1 MIFQL
6 SCAGL
11 TRVSTSF
18 FAPQGVDGRI
28 KFGRVEDEPS
38 RRDGALH
45 RRALLTLLAG
55 SLASPLA
62 ARAQQPGTIKR
73 VGVLMGA
80 AATQPQ
86 GQAALAA
93 FVERLRQLGWSEG
106 RNLRLEVRWNAG
118 DAELAKIFA
127 AQLIGLMPDVIL
139 AATSTNLTLLRQ
151 MTSSVPI
158 VFVTVTDPVEQG
170 FVASLTRPG
179 GNITGFANFESA
191 IGGKWLALL
200 KTFAPSL
207 ARVAVMVNPD
217 TSPQFRF
224 YMQAIE
230 SAGASLGI
238 KASAMPL
245 RAEAEIEPAI
255 AAFAA
260 EPSGALILPGNSF
273 TNQHMALI
281 TSLAARHRL
290 PSIAGDAGFARIGG
304 LISYGVDGIEDFR
317 SAAGYVDRILK
328 GEKPADLPVQFPTK
342 FALAINLKTAKALGL
357 TVPDGLVLAADEV
370 IE

>member
-1 MIFQL
+1 M
-6 SCAGL
+6 
-11 TRVSTSF
+11 R
-18 FAPQGVDGRI
+18 
-28 KFGRVEDEPS
+28 
-38 RRDGALH
+38 RRDFI
-45 RRALLTLLAG
+45 TLIG
-55 SLASPLA
+55 SAAAWPLA
-62 ARAQQPGTIKR
+62 VRAQQGGTVKR
-73 VGVLMGA
+73 VGALMAG

-86 GQAALAA
+86 RQAELAA

-106 RNLRLEVRWNAG
+106 RNLHLEVRWNAG

-127 AQLIGLMPDVIL
+127 AQLIGVMPDVIL
-139 AATSTNLTLLRQ
+139 AATPTNLTLLRQ

-179 GNITGFANFESA
+179 GNITGFANFEYT
-191 IGGKWLALL
+191 IGGKWLGLL
-200 KTFAPSL
+200 KTAAPSV
-207 ARVAVMVNPD
+207 ARVGVMVNPD

-224 YMQAIE
+224 YMRAID

-238 KASAMPL
+238 KASAMPV
-245 RAEAEIEPAI
+245 RAEAEIEPTI

-260 EPSGALILPGNSF
+260 EPNGALILPGNSF
-273 TNQHMALI
+273 TTQHMALI

-290 PSIAGDAGFARIGG
+290 PSIASTADFARIGG
-304 LISYGVDGIEDFR
+304 LISYGVDAIDDFR

-342 FALAINLKTAKALGL
+342 FSLAINLKTAKALGL
-357 TVPDGLVLAADEV
+357 IVPPNLLAIADEV

>member
-1 MIFQL
+1 MRCNPVAVSSLPDCGAARLHPGYVRRPGDGMI
-6 SCAGL
+6 
-11 TRVSTSF
+11 
-18 FAPQGVDGRI
+18 D
-28 KFGRVEDEPS
+28 
-38 RRDGALH
+38 RRK
-45 RRALLTLLAG
+45 LLALLAG
-55 SLASPLA
+55 AAFASPCA

-73 VGVLMGA
+73 VGALMSG

-86 GQAALAA
+86 GQSALAA

-106 RNLRLEVRWNAG
+106 RNLRLDIRWNAG
-118 DAELAKIFA
+118 DADLAKIFA
-127 AQLIGLMPDVIL
+127 AQLIGLQPDVIL
-139 AATSTNLTLLRQ
+139 ASTSTNLTLIRQ
-151 MTSSVPI
+151 MTGSVPI
-158 VFVTVTDPVEQG
+158 VFVNVTDPVEQG

-179 GNITGFANFESA
+179 GTITGFANYETA

-200 KTFAPSL
+200 KTVAPSL
-207 ARVAVMVNPD
+207 ARVGVMINPD
-217 TSPQFRF
+217 TAPQLRF

-230 SAGASLGI
+230 NAGVSLGV
-238 KASAMPL
+238 KASALPV
-245 RAEAEIEPAI
+245 RAEAEIAPAI
-255 AAFAA
+255 EAFAA
-260 EPSGALILPGNSF
+260 EPNGALIFPGNNF
-273 TNQHMALI
+273 TSQHLGLI

-290 PSIAGDAGFARIGG
+290 PSIGAADFARGGG
-304 LISYGVDGIEDFR
+304 LISYGIDGIEDFR

>member
-1 MIFQL
+1 M
-6 SCAGL
+6 
-11 TRVSTSF
+11 R
-18 FAPQGVDGRI
+18 
-28 KFGRVEDEPS
+28 
-38 RRDGALH
+38 RRDFI
-45 RRALLTLLAG
+45 TLLG
-55 SLASPLA
+55 SA
-62 ARAQQPGTIKR
+62 AAWPIEAHAQQGGTVKR
-73 VGVLMGA
+73 VGVLMAGA
-80 AATQPQ
+80 ATEPQ
-86 GQAALAA
+86 RQAALAA

-106 RNLRLEVRWNAG
+106 RNLHLEVRWNAG

-127 AQLIGLMPDVIL
+127 AQLIGVMPDVIL
-139 AATSTNLTLLRQ
+139 AATSTNLTLLRR
-151 MTSSVPI
+151 MTSSVAI

-200 KTFAPSL
+200 KSVAPSI
-207 ARVAVMVNPD
+207 ARVGVMVNPD

-238 KASAMPL
+238 RVSAML
-245 RAEAEIEPAI
+245 VRAEVEIEPTIKTFAVEPNG
-255 AAFAA
+255 AF
-260 EPSGALILPGNSF
+260 ILPGNAF
-273 TNQHMALI
+273 TNQHGPLI
-281 TSLAARHRL
+281 TSLAVRHRL
-290 PSIAGDAGFARIGG
+290 PSIGAANFARGGG
-304 LISYGVDGIEDFR
+304 LISYGENPVEDFR

-328 GEKPADLPVQFPTK
+328 GEKAADLPVQFPTK

-357 TVPDGLVLAADEV
+357 TVPDGLILAADEV